1 MLYIPKDSELIEKL
15 MAVYEEGTGDVA
27 EPKAIGGGT
36 YAKMFSNMAAFGP
49 VFPGD
54 PEVAHQPDERAEIGK
69 LMKSIGLT
77 AAAMAE
83 MSKSV

>member
-1 MLYIPKDSELIEKL
+1 
-15 MAVYEEGTGDVA
+15 
-27 EPKAIGGGT
+27 
-36 YAKMFSNMAAFGP
+36 MFANMAAFGP

-54 PEVAHQPDERAEIGK
+54 PEVAHQPDERAEINQ

-83 MSKSV
+83 MAKSV